1 MPTCKCGQWF
11 ADGATLRTH
20 LHERH
25 PEEQGPQTGRP
36 EEVADE

>member
-11 ADGATLRTH
+11 ADGAALRTH

-25 PEEQGPQTGRP
+25 PEGRGPQTGRP

>member
-11 ADGATLRTH
+11 ADGSLLRTH

-25 PEEQGPQTGRP
+25 PEEQGPQTGQR
-36 EEVADE
+36 EEVGGE